1 MSNIFN
7 EEKYFGCWVET
18 FDELIA
24 NGMDESEAEDA
35 ATDVAIMRYGE
46 RE

>member
-1 MSNIFN
+1 MSNILN
-7 EEKYFGCWVET
+7 EELLFRLWGEA

-24 NGMDESEAEDA
+24 NGMSESEAENA